1 MRRTQKQLEE
11 EKIKYKVFEEGGKW
25 YGFRNCPTCNKEIK
39 QFSNESCVLIRNI
52 RNLDTRN
59 ALCATCKNAGEK
71 NPFFG
76 KKHSDKSKKQN
87 SESRKGKACGDKNA
101 MSNPEYRKRVSVA
114 LKEKY
119 DSGDL
124 DFLKKIQSENAIKNQ
139 ANGKLKYAPISNA
152 EKEFRKIL
160 ESLGYKTEP
169 QFGIGSLRY
178 DIFLTDFNT
187 LIEYNGDYWHCNPN
201 KYKSDYYNKKK
212 SMFAWELWNRDKKK
226 KELAEKNG
234 YKLFTIWESDYKFNK
249 QIEINKIIRN
259 L

>member
-25 YGFRNCPTCNKEIK
+25 YGFRNCPNCNNKLRYSSKESHILLRTIRNSESKNCICDTCNK
-39 QFSNESCVLIRNI
+39 
-52 RNLDTRN
+52 T
-59 ALCATCKNAGEK
+59 GEK

-76 KKHSDKSKKQN
+76 KKHKKETIDMISKN
-87 SESRKGKACGDKNA
+87 RKGKALGDRNS
-101 MSNPEYRKRVSVA
+101 MSKLEHRKSVSMA
-114 LKEKY
+114 LKKKY

-152 EKEFRKIL
+152 EKEFRKVL

-178 DIFLTDFNT
+178 DIFLTDFNI
-187 LIEYNGDYWHCNPN
+187 LIEYNGDYWHCKPN

-212 SMFAWELWNRDKKK
+212 SMFAWELWKQDAKK

-249 QIEINKIIRN
+249 QIEINKIINN

>member
-25 YGFRNCPTCNKEIK
+25 YGFRNCPTCNNELRYSSKESYI
-39 QFSNESCVLIRNI
+39 LLRTIRNS
-52 RNLDTRN
+52 
-59 ALCATCKNAGEK
+59 EK
-71 NPFFG
+71 NSCLCETCNKTGENNHFFG
-76 KKHSDKSKKQN
+76 KKHKKETIDMISKN
-87 SESRKGKACGDKNA
+87 RKGKALGDRNS
-101 MSNPEYRKRVSVA
+101 MSKLEHRKSVSIA
-114 LKEKY
+114 LKKKY

-124 DFLKKIQSENAIKNQ
+124 DFLREIQSKNAIKNQ
-139 ANGKLKYAPISNA
+139 ANGKLKYAPVSNA
-152 EKEFRKIL
+152 EKEVRKVFTD
-160 ESLGYKTEP
+160 LGYKTIP

-178 DIFLTDFNT
+178 DILLVDFNI

-212 SMFAWELWNRDKKK
+212 SMFAWELWKHDKRK
-226 KELAEKNG
+226 KELSEENG

-249 QIEINKIIRN
+249 QIEINKIISN